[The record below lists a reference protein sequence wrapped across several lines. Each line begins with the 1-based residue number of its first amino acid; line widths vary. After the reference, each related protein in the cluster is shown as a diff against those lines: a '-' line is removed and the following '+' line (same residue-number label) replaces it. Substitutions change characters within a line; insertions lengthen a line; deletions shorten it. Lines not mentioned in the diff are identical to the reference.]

1 MNIVFDIICLALLV
15 IMTYLNGARK
25 KGLASCLVSCV
36 GAVAAVAIAVS
47 LSAPV
52 SELCS
57 DVMFKN
63 RIQAE
68 VDRAV
73 LGGDRKMPSDE
84 AKNGRN
90 TVPTQTERFQECLK
104 PSVFRQMRLQ
114 ERFSGQKTSPRCA
127 GNIVENIIKPPLL
140 SAYKN
145 GCDDCSRNN
154 FAVNRFA
161 AF

>member
-1 MNIVFDIICLALLV
+1 MNIVFDIICLALFG
-15 IMTYLNGARK
+15 NHNPKRRK

-52 SELCS
+52 SELCY

-73 LGGDRKMPSDE
+73 LGGAESPIDE
-84 AKNGRN
+84 GERTAEIL
-90 TVPTQTERFQECLK
+90 PTKTERFQECLK

-114 ERFSGQKTSPRCA
+114 KSGFGRKHRL
-127 GNIVENIIKPPLL
+127 GE
-140 SAYKN
+140 
-145 GCDDCSRNN
+145 
-154 FAVNRFA
+154 
-161 AF
+161 